1 MQSKK
6 RRSELEKLELAIL
19 RKAQDEAEERMG
31 EKVAQSPDVIKII
44 KILES
49 FLIKHKLICY
59 GGTAIN
65 NILPVEDQFY
75 NKDIEVPDYDFFSPK
90 ALQHAKELADVYKK
104 EGYTDIVAQ
113 SGVHVGTYKVF
124 VNFIPVADITQL
136 PNALFN
142 AIKKEAIT
150 VNRILYAPPN
160 YLRMAMYLE
169 LSRPDGD
176 VSRWEKVLKRLTL
189 LNNNYPLDD
198 PRCDKVKFMRDFE
211 GKSKIKHE
219 VYTIVRDA
227 LINQGLV
234 FFGGFASTL
243 YWQHLPKRIRHKI
256 TESPDF
262 DVLSEDPLS
271 SATIVKERLQES
283 GFKKIKITRHSGIG
297 EIIAP
302 HYEVSVDKD
311 VVCFI
316 YKPLAC
322 HSYNTIMHGKRTVKV
337 ASIDTMLSF
346 YLAFIYADR
355 AYYDKTRILCMAQ
368 YLLEAQRKNRL
379 AQDGLLKRFST
390 QCYGK
395 QETLEN
401 IRAEKAEKFKELRD
415 KRNTLEYEKYFLRY
429 TP

>member
-1 MQSKK
+1 
-6 RRSELEKLELAIL
+6 
-19 RKAQDEAEERMG
+19 
-31 EKVAQSPDVIKII
+31 
-44 KILES
+44 
-49 FLIKHKLICY
+49 
-59 GGTAIN
+59 
-65 NILPVEDQFY
+65 
-75 NKDIEVPDYDFFSPK
+75 
-90 ALQHAKELADVYKK
+90 
-104 EGYTDIVAQ
+104 
-113 SGVHVGTYKVF
+113 
-124 VNFIPVADITQL
+124 
-136 PNALFN
+136 
-142 AIKKEAIT
+142 
-150 VNRILYAPPN
+150 
-160 YLRMAMYLE
+160 
-169 LSRPDGD
+169 
-176 VSRWEKVLKRLTL
+176 
-189 LNNNYPLDD
+189 
-198 PRCDKVKFMRDFE
+198 MRDFE

-243 YWQHLPKRIRHKI
+243 YGQHLPKRIRHKI